1 MRRLAGRRVAAL
13 GMILAM
19 AGCAEL
25 HLGSPAGQ
33 GQKFVIFFQPWSANI
48 DDQGQAAVK
57 AAADSAKY
65 HSTVPV
71 TVAGFASPIGTTQAN
86 ADLAKT
92 RAQVVSDALVSNGV
106 SADRIKRK
114 ALGEVDY
121 TLDPIESRR
130 VEISVGP

>member
-1 MRRLAGRRVAAL
+1 VAAL
-13 GMILAM
+13 GLILAM

-25 HLGSPAGQ
+25 HLGTPAGQ
-33 GQKFVIFFQPWSANI
+33 GQKYVIFFQPWSANL

-57 AAADSAKY
+57 AAAASALD
-65 HSTVPV
+65 HSTVAV
-71 TVAGFASPIGTTQAN
+71 TVAGYASPIGSTQAN

-92 RAQVVSDALVSNGV
+92 RAQVVADALVSNGV
-106 SADRIKRK
+106 PANRIKRK
-114 ALGEVDY
+114 ALGETDY